1 MSTDDLKK
9 ELARL
14 RKERT
19 ALQSQFALFEKFISM
34 TRSHDEP
41 GVVRA
46 ILRDTVKTSIELTGA
61 ELGSLILLDAEGGIV
76 DSILCR
82 GEISPEFEEKL
93 IKSVLKKG
101 LAGWVLRHGKI
112 GLIKDTATDDR
123 WVDLPDQPYTARSVL
138 ALPIISGN
146 RRLAIL
152 TLMHAKPDHFTADIV
167 DLMKNT
173 ANQIALVLENAYL
186 FDNLNESY
194 NSLDKARQKIES
206 YSKALDRELQNC
218 DRIQKNFLPGD
229 LPDVPGWDIEE
240 FFFPARRVSGDF
252 YDVFRLP
259 GNYIGWVIGDV
270 CDKGAGA
277 ALFMALTRSLIRI
290 FSGQA
295 QLSRSPVNAESNTVG
310 GPPDPASVRTYT
322 QLEAIRTIALTNDYL
337 ADNNDMCMFVT
348 LFFGVLDP
356 ETGNLLYI
364 NCGHD
369 PAYLIDANGIKEKI
383 GPTGPAVGMI
393 PHAVFEYKE
402 IQLQPGEIVFAF
414 TDGVTDARSVDE
426 KRFTRKSLISLLSQP
441 VATVF
446 ELMQRIGTELFAH
459 IGMAPQADD
468 ITMLALQRKTK

>member
-19 ALQSQFALFEKFISM
+19 ALRSQFALFEKFISM

-46 ILRDTVKTSIELTGA
+46 ILRDTIETSIELTHA

-82 GEISPEFEEKL
+82 GAISPEFEEEL

-112 GLIKDTATDDR
+112 GLINDTETDDR
-123 WVDLPDQPYTARSVL
+123 WVVLPDQPYTARSVL

-152 TLMHAKPDHFTADIV
+152 TLMHSQPDHFTADIV

-194 NSLDKARQKIES
+194 NSLDNARQKIES

-218 DRIQKNFLPGD
+218 GRIQKNFLPGEM
-229 LPDVPGWDIEE
+229 PDVPGWNIEE

-259 GNYIGWVIGDV
+259 GNYIGLVIGDV

-310 GPPDPASVRTYT
+310 GPPDPGSVRTYT

-348 LFFGVLDP
+348 LFFAVLDP
-356 ETGNLLYI
+356 ETGKLLYI

-369 PAYLIDANGIKEKI
+369 PAYLIDASGIKEKI

-402 IQLQPGEIVFAF
+402 IQLQLGEIVFSF

-426 KRFTRKSLISLLSQP
+426 KRFTRRRLISLLSQP

-468 ITMLALQRKTK
+468 ITMLALQRKIQ

>member
-1 MSTDDLKK
+1 MSTNDLKN

-19 ALQSQFALFEKFISM
+19 ALRSQFALFEKFISM

-41 GVVRA
+41 EVIRA
-46 ILRDTVKTSIELTGA
+46 ILHDTIETSIELTRA
-61 ELGSLILLDAEGGIV
+61 ELGSLILLDDEGSII

-82 GEISPEFEEKL
+82 GKISPEFEEGI

-112 GLIKDTATDDR
+112 GLIKDTETDDR
-123 WVDLPDQPYTARSVL
+123 WIELPDQPYTARSVL
-138 ALPIISGN
+138 ALPIISGE

-152 TLMHAKPDHFTADIV
+152 TLMHSVPDHFTADIV
-167 DLMKNT
+167 ELMKNT

-194 NSLDKARQKIES
+194 NSLGKAQEKIAS

-218 DRIQKNFLPGD
+218 GRIQKNFLPGE

-259 GNYIGWVIGDV
+259 GGYTGLVIGDV
-270 CDKGAGA
+270 CDKGAGS

-295 QLSRSPVNAESNTVG
+295 QLNRSPINPESKTVG
-310 GPPDPASVRTYT
+310 GSPDPQKIRKYT
-322 QLEAIRTIALTNDYL
+322 QLEAIRAIALTNDYL
-337 ADNNDMCMFVT
+337 AANNDMCMFVT

-356 ETGNLLYI
+356 ETGKLLFI
-364 NCGHD
+364 NCGHE
-369 PAYLIDANGIKEKI
+369 PVLVIDSSGIKEKI
-383 GPTGPAVGMI
+383 GPTGPAVGII
-393 PHAVFEYKE
+393 PHATFTYKE
-402 IQLQPGEIVFAF
+402 IELHPGEILFAF
-414 TDGVTDARSVDE
+414 TDGVTDARSVDD
-426 KRFTRKSLISLLSQP
+426 KRFTRRRLNAILSQP
-441 VATVF
+441 VPTVF
-446 ELMQRIGTELFAH
+446 DLMQRIGTDLFAH
-459 IGMAPQADD
+459 IGMATQADD
-468 ITMLALQRKTK
+468 ITMLALQREIQ